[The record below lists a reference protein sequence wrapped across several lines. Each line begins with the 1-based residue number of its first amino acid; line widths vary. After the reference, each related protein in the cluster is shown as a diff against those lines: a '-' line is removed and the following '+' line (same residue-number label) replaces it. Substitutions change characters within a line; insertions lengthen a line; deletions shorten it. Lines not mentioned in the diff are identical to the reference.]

1 MKNLLKSIWK
11 VVFKEHPVFWN
22 CIISYFVCCKL
33 IINLTKDILFSIV
46 ASLIVVSIMYFIFD
60 FLYSSIIKE
69 LINDIKLEKKILD
82 DENKINN
89 ILK

>member
-1 MKNLLKSIWK
+1 MKNLLKAIWK
-11 VVFKEHPVFWN
+11 VVFKANLTFWEH
-22 CIISYFVCCKL
+22 IILYFMCCKL

-46 ASLIVVSIMYFIFD
+46 ASLVVVSVMYFIFD

-82 DENKINN
+82 DEN
-89 ILK
+89 